1 MSPNFTWSGGNMVV
15 TLMILDPHLMPY
27 FLLQANLSSTSAALY
42 PYCPANIKSKD
53 SLHNLTV
60 VAQVPHFQINTNYS
74 GVPSNIIYLIPL
86 Y

>member
-15 TLMILDPHLMPY
+15 TLMMLDPSNAC
-27 FLLQANLSSTSAALY
+27 FLLKANLSSTSAALY
-42 PYCPANIKSKD
+42 PYCPANISKD

-74 GVPSNIIYLIPL
+74 GVPSNIVYLIPL